1 VRLTVAVPNMHRS
14 SLQGLLGQEVGK
26 VVQWVDGTPADVV
39 IGLPGAGTLAQC
51 PAWPGEEG
59 ALALIRAGFER
70 RHDQQDMERLHE
82 VGRALASEVDLDRL
96 LERILEHGLNL
107 MHAEGGS
114 IYLKENERELLFAHT
129 RNERI
134 KLAFRKTV
142 LPITEASMAG
152 HVALTGELL
161 NIRDV
166 YELPASVPYRFNDSF
181 DRLAGYRSTS
191 MLVVPIRDTQGEC
204 LGVLQF
210 INRVAE
216 DGRCVP
222 FQGADERM
230 AQSLAGQTGVALKNA
245 KLLKDNQER
254 MDRLHEVGR
263 ALASEQNLDRLLEL
277 ILQHGLNLL
286 QAEGGSIYLKENE
299 RELLFANALNKKIK
313 PTFKRELIPITPA
326 SMAGYVALAG
336 EILNIPDAYQI
347 PAEARYRFND
357 TFDRLAGYRST
368 SMLVVPIKDT
378 DGEILGVL
386 QIINRLK
393 EDGQAPRYV
402 PFEASDE
409 RLAQS
414 LAGQA
419 GVAIKNAQLLK
430 ERENLFEKFV
440 DASVKAIEQRDP
452 VTRGHSGRVAEL
464 TVGLAEAINRTPDG
478 RFGPVAFTEA
488 QLRELRYAS
497 LLHDFGK
504 VGVREQVLVKSKKL
518 DGDRLA
524 ILLQRLHQRQQ
535 EEIMAALK
543 ADWAAGR
550 TFDPG
555 AWAALQA
562 RHRTETG
569 RLMETLKQ
577 SNQPSVMSEDV
588 AQGLAELGTLRFTTW
603 DGQEAALLE
612 PADLGCLAIRRG
624 SLSEAERLEIESH
637 VTHTYEFLS
646 KIPWTRDLAGIPEYA
661 YAHHERLNGKGYP
674 RQLKEPEIPLQ
685 SKAMAITDVFD
696 ALTAQD
702 RPYKSAVPLAKSLDI
717 LASDA
722 RDGHLDAD
730 LLALFIEAKVFERTV
745 RA

>member
-1 VRLTVAVPNMHRS
+1 MD
-14 SLQGLLGQEVGK
+14 
-26 VVQWVDGTPADVV
+26 WVEGIPADVV
-39 IGLPGAGTLAQC
+39 IGLPGAGALAQC

-59 ALALIRAGFER
+59 ALALIRAGCER
-70 RHDQQDMERLHE
+70 RHDREDMERLHE
-82 VGRALASEVDLDRL
+82 VGRALASEQDQDRL
-96 LERILEHGLNL
+96 LELILEHGLSL

-114 IYLKENERELLFAHT
+114 IYLREGRRELLFAHT

-134 KLAFRKTV
+134 QLAFQKTL

-152 HVALTGELL
+152 HVALTGEIL
-161 NIRDV
+161 NIPDV
-166 YELPASVPYRFNDSF
+166 YQLSPESPYRFNDSF

-191 MLVVPIRDTQGEC
+191 MLVVPIQDTHGES

-210 INRVAE
+210 INRLGE

-222 FQGADERM
+222 FLETDARM

-245 KLLKDNQER
+245 KLLRDNQKK

-277 ILQHGLNLL
+277 ILKHGMNLL
-286 QAEGGSIYLKENE
+286 QAEGGSIYLKEND
-299 RELLFANALNKKIK
+299 RELLFANALNRKIK
-313 PTFKRELIPITPA
+313 PTFKRELIPLTPA
-326 SMAGYVALAG
+326 SMAGYVATAG
-336 EILNIPDAYQI
+336 EILNIKDAYQI

-393 EDGQAPRYV
+393 DGQGPGYV
-402 PFEASDE
+402 PFEPSDE

-464 TVGLAEAINRTPDG
+464 TVGLAEAVNRTPDG
-478 RFGPVAFTEA
+478 RFGPVSFSEA

-535 EEIMAALK
+535 EEILAALK
-543 ADWAAGR
+543 DDWAAGR
-550 TFDPG
+550 TFDPA

-569 RLMETLKQ
+569 RLMDTLRQ
-577 SNQPSVMSEDV
+577 SNQPTVMSEDV

-624 SLSEAERLEIESH
+624 SLSDAERLEIESH
-637 VTHTYEFLS
+637 VTHTYDFLS
-646 KIPWTRDLAGIPEYA
+646 KIPWTKDLAGIPEFA
-661 YAHHERLNGKGYP
+661 YAHHERLNGQGYP
-674 RQLKEPEIPLQ
+674 RRLKDPEIPLQ

-730 LLALFIEAKVFERTV
+730 LLALFIEAKVYERTV
-745 RA
+745 RT